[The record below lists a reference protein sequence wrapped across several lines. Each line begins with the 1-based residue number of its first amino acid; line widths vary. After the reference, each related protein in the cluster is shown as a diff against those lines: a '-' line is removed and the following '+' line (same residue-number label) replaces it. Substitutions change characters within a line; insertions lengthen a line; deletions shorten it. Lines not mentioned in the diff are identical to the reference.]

1 MTWPAGAAESLYRQG
16 SIPLAMMLEV
26 ITPATGE
33 GVAGSVPGWFATSDA
48 NLDSFAHILIRDGYR
63 VNLGSAAVI
72 PVSWQYVEGAWSLF
86 VQIPEGRRSA
96 GRLYGAL
103 AVKALRR
110 GAMVRLSVGRIGSNR
125 TEYLPLK
132 LGRIYAV
139 RSAGHPRT
147 YRVEVWDIQTAFRSR
162 MTATSVFS
170 QERAKLFYGT
180 AGAQD
185 NLAGLTYHPGAG
197 FLTIDG
203 DVADRFTFE
212 SGAAGAIRV
221 TSNAHGDFF
230 LTYTATSAPSTISGL
245 SASGQFGTTANTAH
259 AGQSC
264 DAACLLQGHPI
275 DILHKILV
283 STGDGTNGPFDK
295 YPRSWGLAVPREL
308 VSESS
313 FNQAK
318 RILSVSGGNYDFSV
332 IIEAEQADPSTFL
345 SQIFGPAGIW
355 LCVRQGQIICRVGRD
370 MHTAGLQRQPEDLF
384 DGDLLEVPVVHWYPT
399 DQPQTYFR
407 VVIQN
412 DGAVL
417 GFSRSS
423 TSTLPVKE
431 ELVYNLLNVFRGKS
445 TAHIERIRDDIEAR
459 LGPWAHMLPEYVDVT
474 LRGLRS
480 YAPGDVVSFT
490 SSEAFGR
497 LDGTRDGYRNRPVM
511 VIRSAMDVN
520 SNSTKL
526 TLATLPI
533 DLQEDGGAT

>member
-1 MTWPAGAAESLYRQG
+1 MTWPSGVAESLYQTG

-33 GVAGSVPGWFATSDA
+33 GVAGAVPGWFATSDA
-48 NLDSFAHILIRDGYR
+48 DLDSFAHILIRDGYR

-72 PVSWQYVEGAWSLF
+72 PVSWQYVEGSWSLF
-86 VQIPEGRRSA
+86 IQIPEGRRRA

-110 GAMVRLSVGRIGSNR
+110 GAMVRLSIGRLGRSR
-125 TEYLPLK
+125 AEYHPLK
-132 LGRIYAV
+132 LGRIYSV

-162 MTATSVFS
+162 MTATSVLS

-185 NLAGLTYHPGAG
+185 NTAGSTYNPGDG
-197 FLTIDG
+197 TLTIAG
-203 DVADRFTFE
+203 NVADRFTFE
-212 SGAAGAIRV
+212 SGGAGVVRV
-221 TSNAHGDFF
+221 TSDSAGDFF
-230 LTYTATSAPSTISGL
+230 LKYTSTSAPSTIAGL
-245 SASGQFGTTANTAH
+245 TASGQFGTTANPAS

-264 DAACLLQGHPI
+264 DAVCLLEGHPI
-275 DILHKILV
+275 DILQKILT

-295 YPRSWGLAVPREL
+295 YPRSWGLAVPEEL
-308 VSESS
+308 ISKAA
-313 FNQAK
+313 FNQAR
-318 RILSVSGGNYDFSV
+318 RILKLSSGNYHWRLL
-332 IIEAEQADPSTFL
+332 IEAEQADPSTFL
-345 SQIFGPAGIW
+345 TQIFGPAGIW
-355 LCVRQGQIICRVGRD
+355 LCVRHGQIVCRIARD
-370 MHTAGLQRQPEDLF
+370 MHEAGLQRQPEDLF
-384 DGDLLEVPVVHWYPT
+384 DGDLLEVPVVSWYPT

-407 VVIQN
+407 ALVIN
-412 DGAVL
+412 GGGDA
-417 GFSRSS
+417 FTRSS
-423 TSTLPVKE
+423 TSTLPVKQE
-431 ELVYNLLNVFRGKS
+431 ISYDLTAVFQS
-445 TAHIERIRDDIEAR
+445 VANRDIIATDIANR

-474 LRGLRS
+474 LRGIRS
-480 YAPGDVVSFT
+480 YAPGDVVNFT

>member
-1 MTWPAGAAESLYRQG
+1 MTWPAGAAESLYQQG

-86 VQIPEGRRSA
+86 VQIPEGRRQA

-162 MTATSVFS
+162 MTGTSVAT
-170 QERAKLFYGT
+170 QQRAKLFYGT

-185 NLAGLTYHPGAG
+185 NLAAPYTIGAG
-197 FLTIDG
+197 SVT
-203 DVADRFTFE
+203 VASSAGTQDRFTFE
-212 SGAAGAIRV
+212 SGAAGAIRI
-221 TSNAHGDFF
+221 TSDSAGDFF
-230 LTYTATSAPSTISGL
+230 LTYTAVNNATKTISGL
-245 SASGQFGTTANTAH
+245 SASGKFGTTANDAD
-259 AGQSC
+259 AGRSC
-264 DAACLLQGHPI
+264 DAVCLLEGHPI
-275 DILHKILV
+275 DILLKILT

-295 YPRSWGLAVPREL
+295 YPRSWGLAVPIEL
-308 VSESS
+308 ISEAA
-313 FNQAK
+313 FNQAR
-318 RILSVSGGNYDFSV
+318 RILQLSSGNYHWRLL
-332 IIEAEQADPSTFL
+332 IEQEQADPSTFI
-345 SQIFGPAGIW
+345 SQIFNPAGIW
-355 LCVRQGQIICRVGRD
+355 LCVRQGQIVCRLARD
-370 MHTAGLQRQPEDLF
+370 MHKAGLQRQPEDLF

-407 VVIQN
+407 ALVIN
-412 DGAVL
+412 GGGDA
-417 GFSRSS
+417 FTRSS

-431 ELVYNLLNVFRGKS
+431 EVSYDL
-445 TAHIERIRDDIEAR
+445 TAVLQSIANRDLIATDIANR

>member
-1 MTWPAGAAESLYRQG
+1 MTWPAGVAESLYQTG

-63 VNLGSAAVI
+63 VNLGSAAVV

-86 VQIPEGRRSA
+86 VQIPEGRRRA

-103 AVKALRR
+103 AVQALRR
-110 GAMVRLSVGRIGSNR
+110 GAMVRLSIGRLGASR
-125 TEYLPLK
+125 SEYYPLK

-162 MTATSVFS
+162 MVATSVLA
-170 QERAKLFYGT
+170 QERAQLFYGSAGYQDTLAVNYNTGDPTITITGPTTDHFNFETGGAGVVRIESNSHGDWFAKYT
-180 AGAQD
+180 AINHTTGV
-185 NLAGLTYHPGAG
+185 LSGLTVN
-197 FLTIDG
+197 I
-203 DVADRFTFE
+203 
-212 SGAAGAIRV
+212 
-221 TSNAHGDFF
+221 
-230 LTYTATSAPSTISGL
+230 
-245 SASGQFGTTANTAH
+245 FGTVENSSH
-259 AGQSC
+259 AGN
-264 DAACLLQGHPI
+264 AATAVCLLEGHPI
-275 DILHKILV
+275 DILQKILV

-295 YPRSWGLAVPREL
+295 YPRSWGLAVPQEL
-308 VSESS
+308 ISQSS

-318 RILSVSGGNYDFSV
+318 RILDVTGGTYDWTV
-332 IIEAEQADPSTFL
+332 LIEAEQADPSTFL
-345 SQIFGPAGIW
+345 TQLFQPAGIW
-355 LCVRQGQIICRVGRD
+355 LCVRHGQIVVRVGRD
-370 MHTAGLQRQPEDLF
+370 MHEAGLQRQPEDIF
-384 DGDLLEVPVVHWYPT
+384 DGDLLEVPVVDWYPT
-399 DQPQTYFR
+399 DQPQVYFR

-412 DGAVL
+412 DGTVL
-417 GFSRSS
+417 GFNRSS

-431 ELVYNLLNVFRGKS
+431 EIVYNLLNVFRDRS

-459 LGPWAHMLPEYVDVT
+459 LAPWAHLLPEYIDVT
-474 LRGLRS
+474 LHGLRS

-490 SSEAFGR
+490 CGEAFGR
-497 LDGTRDGYRNRPVM
+497 LDGTRDGYSNRPVM
-511 VIRSAMDVN
+511 VIRSAMDIN